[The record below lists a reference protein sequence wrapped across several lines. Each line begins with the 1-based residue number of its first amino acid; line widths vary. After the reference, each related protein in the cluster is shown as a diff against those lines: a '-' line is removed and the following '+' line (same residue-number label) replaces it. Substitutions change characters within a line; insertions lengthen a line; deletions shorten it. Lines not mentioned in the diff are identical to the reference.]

1 MAKHNQVILNGQVS
15 VPPRIVMDDTGTP
28 VRAMFGIDVM
38 HGNRDFGNNIDN
50 IKYDVP
56 IIMTSDASM
65 IKQVEKI
72 KKGDMIE
79 VKGTITTRDITK
91 RTTCKYCGH
100 KHEKAGNL
108 VCITPIYIDVRESA
122 LTDEKGKRL
131 LRDRC
136 EMSNMVTVIAP
147 LCRDPQLY
155 ITENGTSV
163 TTYQLAIRRKF
174 RIKKDNDIRT
184 DFPWVKSYGQIA
196 VNDAKTLKKG
206 AYVFIDGRIQVRQ
219 LKRIQE
225 CENCGETYEWT
236 DSATEIVP
244 YAVEYLRDYYT
255 KDEIAAREQKEGKLA
270 ASQVFDEEE
279 ISRNRPMDIPDF
291 NDEDDLPAEER
302 TGKKPTSAA
311 SDVLDDE

>member
-1 MAKHNQVILNGQVS
+1 MARHNQVILNGQVS
-15 VPPRIVMDDTGTP
+15 VPPRIVEDEHGTP
-28 VRAMFGIDVM
+28 IRAMFGIDVM

-56 IIMTSDASM
+56 IIMTSDADM
-65 IKQVEKI
+65 IKKI
-72 KKGDMIE
+72 KKISKGDMVEI
-79 VKGTITTRDITK
+79 KGTITTRDITK
-91 RTTCKYCGH
+91 RTTCRYCGH

-108 VCITPIYIDVRESA
+108 VCITPIYVEIREPA
-122 LTDEKGKRL
+122 LTDEKGKKL
-131 LRDRC
+131 LRSRC
-136 EMSNMVTVIAP
+136 EVSNMVTVIAP

-155 ITENGTSV
+155 ITENGTCV

-174 RIKKDNDIRT
+174 KIKKDTDMRT

-196 VNDAKTLKKG
+196 ENDAKSLKKG
-206 AYVFIDGRIQVRQ
+206 SYVFIDGRLQVRQ

-244 YAVEYLRDYYT
+244 YAVEYLRDFFT
-255 KDEIAAREQKEGKLA
+255 KEEIEAKEKEEGKIA

-279 ISRNRPMDIPDF
+279 ISRNRPLDTPDF
-291 NDEDDLPAEER
+291 NDDEDAENQSG
-302 TGKKPTSAA
+302 TTNSIGSAA
-311 SDVLDDE
+311 SDVLD

>member
-15 VPPRIVMDDTGTP
+15 VPPRIVTDEDGTP
-28 VRAMFGIDVM
+28 IRAMFGIDIM
-38 HGNRDFGNNIDN
+38 HGNRDFGNNIDD

-56 IIMTSDASM
+56 IIMSSDLDM
-65 IKQVEKI
+65 IKKI
-72 KKGDMIE
+72 KKINKGDMVE
-79 VKGTITTRDITK
+79 VKGTITTRDIIK

-100 KHEKAGNL
+100 KHEKQGNL
-108 VCITPIYIDVRESA
+108 VCITPIYLDIREKE
-122 LTDEKGKRL
+122 LTDEKGKKL

-155 ITENGTSV
+155 ITENGTFV

-174 RIKKDNDIRT
+174 KIKKDNDIRT

-196 VNDAKTLKKG
+196 ANDAKSLKKG
-206 AYVFIDGRIQVRQ
+206 SYVFIDGRIQVRQ

-255 KDEIAAREQKEGKLA
+255 KEEIAEKEKEEGKIA

-279 ISRNRPMDIPDF
+279 INRNRPTDIPDYVDDDT
-291 NDEDDLPAEER
+291 NDPDRLEKKDSKDDAD
-302 TGKKPTSAA
+302 
-311 SDVLDDE
+311 DVLN

>member
-15 VPPRIVMDDTGTP
+15 VPPRIVTDETGTP
-28 VRAMFGIDVM
+28 IRAMFGIDVM

-56 IIMTSDASM
+56 IIMTSEPSM
-65 IKQVEKI
+65 IKQIQKI
-72 KKGDMIE
+72 SKGDMIE
-79 VKGTITTRDITK
+79 VKGTITTRDIIK
-91 RTTCKYCGH
+91 RTSCRYCGH

-108 VCITPIYIDVRESA
+108 VCITPIYLEVREPA
-122 LTDEKGKRL
+122 LTDEKGKKL
-131 LRDRC
+131 LRNRC

-155 ITENGTSV
+155 ITEKGTAV

-196 VNDAKTLKKG
+196 ENDAKSLKKG
-206 AYVFIDGRIQVRQ
+206 SYVFIDGRIQVRQ

-244 YAVEYLRDYYT
+244 YAVEYLRDFFT
-255 KDEIAAREQKEGKLA
+255 KEEIEAKERKEGKIA
-270 ASQVFDEEE
+270 AAQVLDEEE
-279 ISRNRPMDIPDF
+279 ISRNRPLDVPTFDEEDTETSETSNTANDIL
-291 NDEDDLPAEER
+291 N
-302 TGKKPTSAA
+302 
-311 SDVLDDE
+311 